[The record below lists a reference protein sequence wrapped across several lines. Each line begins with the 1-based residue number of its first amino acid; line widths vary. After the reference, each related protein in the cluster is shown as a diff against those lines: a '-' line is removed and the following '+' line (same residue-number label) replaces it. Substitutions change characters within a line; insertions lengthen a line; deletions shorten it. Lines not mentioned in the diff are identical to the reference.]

1 MERDGAC
8 TRFSVVL
15 DPLIWV
21 SDHQMAVQEGSSVL
35 SQGGDHGGAYGEVG
49 DEVPVHTTSAR
60 E

>member
-1 MERDGAC
+1 
-8 TRFSVVL
+8 
-15 DPLIWV
+15 
-21 SDHQMAVQEGSSVL
+21 MAVQEGSSVL